1 MLFVAPKMLRCEANN
16 KVILGSAGSFRL
28 LYYFLFDSP
37 TGIKAEERAKND
49 SSRTK
54 CLRTPVCTVRL
65 EIGV

>member
-1 MLFVAPKMLRCEANN
+1 MKKTTNN
-16 KVILGSAGSFRL
+16 KVILGSAGSSRL
-28 LYYFLFDSP
+28 LYEFVFDSP
-37 TGIKAEERAKND
+37 LGIKAEEHGKNE